1 MLGCEKAGGW
11 GGELGLW
18 ESQSW
23 RMILEW
29 FLLLGNNGYQ
39 EPLAFSLSAVVSE
52 IFDLIYMKCRNKKS
66 SFLDYLSYMLW
77 FWCISVVQLM
87 HTIDYMK
94 WTLLVI
100 FTMGTSTKPSHLGL
114 REHWWRGAWKDLK
127 SHKRGFAVR
136 QCLMVLSEAT
146 PTKSPQHACPNMSW
160 TMRMPM
166 NMPNCTGK
174 AHKTSSLHRNYE
186 QLKKAGGRRGGH
198 PQRGSHQLV
207 IIIIMY

>member
-1 MLGCEKAGGW
+1 MLGCEKAGSW

-39 EPLAFSLSAVVSE
+39 EPLGFSLSAVVSE

-77 FWCISVVQLM
+77 FRCISVVQLM
-87 HTIDYMK
+87 HTTDYMK
-94 WTLLVI
+94 WTLLVV

-114 REHWWRGAWKDLK
+114 REHWWRGVWKDCKQTIKGGLLWDSVWWYYQK
-127 SHKRGFAVR
+127 LHPRS
-136 QCLMVLSEAT
+136 L
-146 PTKSPQHACPNMSW
+146 PNMPVQTWAEQWGCQW
-160 TMRMPM
+160 TCQIAQEKPIRPQAY
-166 NMPNCTGK
+166 TRT
-174 AHKTSSLHRNYE
+174 TSNWRKLGAWGE
-186 QLKKAGGRRGGH
+186 
-198 PQRGSHQLV
+198 V
-207 IIIIMY
+207 IPREDLTN